1 MNNDTLE
8 NLLRLW
14 GRIYGEPKPAEWDEV
29 DIGSA
34 HVTNPIQRGMEFAP
48 GSRAEFVRQR
58 TSMDR
63 GGQSRRRMM
72 AQAAGVERLRM
83 VPAALVD
90 PVRCVAT
97 PSGSASA
104 WREIPEVE
112 AVQMAWKSLFK
123 VDELQANVVRVEFQV
138 RAMTQREKAED
149 VGVTF
154 GNYRLLLV
162 TGKAFIR
169 GKLTP

>member
-1 MNNDTLE
+1 MTPEALDD
-8 NLLRLW
+8 LLRLW
-14 GRIYGEPKPAEWDEV
+14 GRIYGEPKPAEWDEQ
-29 DIGSA
+29 DIGST

-48 GSRAEFVRQR
+48 GSRVEFVRQR

-83 VPAALVD
+83 VPASLVD

-112 AVQMAWKSLFK
+112 AVQAAWKALWK
-123 VDELQANVVRVEFQV
+123 ADELQANVVRVEYQV
-138 RAMTQREKAED
+138 RAMTQREKAVE
-149 VGVTF
+149 VGTTF
-154 GNYRLLLV
+154 GNYRLMLAI
-162 TGKAFIR
+162 GRGFIL
-169 GKLTP
+169 GKLSP